1 MGYNFVAD
9 NMGLSSFI
17 WLLLSLFTS
26 KSTKSREILREFEL
40 TAGQGHPRS
49 SILVSIERAYYDF
62 LLVINSNFG
71 RISYPFRDIDV

>member
-17 WLLLSLFTS
+17 YLLLSLLAS
-26 KSTKSREILREFEL
+26 KSTKSREILKEFEL
-40 TAGQGHPRS
+40 IAGQGHPRLS
-49 SILVSIERAYYDF
+49 TLVSIDF
-62 LLVINSNFG
+62 MFVINNNFG

>member
-9 NMGLSSFI
+9 NMGISSFI
-17 WLLLSLFTS
+17 QLLLSLLAS

-40 TAGQGHPRS
+40 EAGQGHPRS
-49 SILVSIERAYYDF
+49 SILVSIERACDF

-71 RISYPFRDIDV
+71 RISYPFRDIDF